1 MLARSKLLELH
12 GTHFLPT
19 ICVPYRKPVAPT
31 ARDPMMV
38 GREMQRNQGGIANL
52 GSRNGENMVDFQLVL
67 KPNHR
72 RSFHYYLLW
81 VNIHLACSIVKCL
94 KSVQ

>member
-12 GTHFLPT
+12 VTHFLPT

-94 KSVQ
+94 NT